1 MDDRGEIDMD
11 LGAKILIVED
21 NDDLRDSIVEY
32 LVLAG
37 FRAAGV
43 ATAAAFYKNMGA
55 EEWDIA
61 VIDLGL
67 PDQSGYVLV
76 EYIHSNTTMK
86 IIILTAR
93 NTLDDRIKG
102 YDSGADIFLAKPVD
116 CRELTAVINSLM
128 LRRENKTPSMP
139 DNHPAR
145 TASSQ
150 EIWYI
155 DIGAWNLIA
164 PDGAVISLT
173 AKEVNFLKLLATT
186 PSTTTAPLSRDSL
199 LMSLY
204 NRHDFYTSRALDSLV
219 RRIRNKISLATTH
232 PHPIKT
238 IHSQGYC
245 VSADLRL
252 L

>member
-1 MDDRGEIDMD
+1 MD

-93 NTLDDRIKG
+93 NTLDDG
-102 YDSGADIFLAKPVD
+102 
-116 CRELTAVINSLM
+116 
-128 LRRENKTPSMP
+128 
-139 DNHPAR
+139 
-145 TASSQ
+145 
-150 EIWYI
+150 
-155 DIGAWNLIA
+155 
-164 PDGAVISLT
+164 
-173 AKEVNFLKLLATT
+173 
-186 PSTTTAPLSRDSL
+186 
-199 LMSLY
+199 
-204 NRHDFYTSRALDSLV
+204 
-219 RRIRNKISLATTH
+219 
-232 PHPIKT
+232 
-238 IHSQGYC
+238 
-245 VSADLRL
+245 
-252 L
+252 